1 MSDERTPKP
10 SRREFIATAS
20 SAIVGAMAAQKA
32 AAAVQTRKR
41 PLNVLFFMSD
51 DMRPELACYNSRLHA
66 HSPNIDKLASQGVQF
81 DRNFCQFPLCNPSR
95 SSLGTALSYRS
106 WSTPTAMQPRLR
118 TRDGSD
124 TSAPIPRPIY
134 ALFSSRSA

>member
-10 SRREFIATAS
+10 SRREFIATPR
-20 SAIVGAMAAQKA
+20 SAIVGAMAAQKT

-66 HSPNIDKLASQGVQF
+66 HSPNIDKLASQGVRF

-95 SSLGTALSYRS
+95 SSLMTRAELSKLVNAYSYATQIEDAGRERYFS
-106 WSTPTAMQPRLR
+106 PYPSTDLR
-118 TRDGSD
+118 
-124 TSAPIPRPIY
+124 P
-134 ALFSSRSA
+134 L